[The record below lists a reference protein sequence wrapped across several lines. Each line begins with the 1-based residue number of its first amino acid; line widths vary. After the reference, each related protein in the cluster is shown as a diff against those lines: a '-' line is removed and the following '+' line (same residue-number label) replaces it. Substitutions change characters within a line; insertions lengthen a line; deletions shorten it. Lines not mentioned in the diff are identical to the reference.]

1 MLCSLNI
8 AHLSRRIPRGDAQSS
23 GCNYDPLRRA
33 LESNIKTQTVRSA
46 AGEVNKAWFL
56 TTLLFA
62 VFGTQNAVMIVPP
75 LLVDIATD
83 LNTTVPVAGQLA
95 TATAAA
101 WAASHLTIGPLSD
114 SFGRRPVALAGL
126 LLVTGSVL
134 ASAFAPNLAT
144 LLVLRVLT
152 GLGGGTIP
160 ATSVGVVSDVI
171 SPARRAKAVSAI
183 IAINGLAFAVAA
195 PIAAVLADWRGWQ
208 FAFLAAGVFVAVC
221 LLANVIWYPIDRTD
235 RVRNLAFFSRYW
247 ALLSVRYFRV
257 AVSVGVTQRIAFWGV
272 SAYLAAYLIETF
284 GVSEAFVAL
293 PLGIYG
299 AGQVIGSYAAAYVA
313 NRKDRALLMA
323 VTSVAGGVFAM
334 LCFSF
339 DLGLWT
345 TVAVA
350 TAATTL
356 ISVTMPAMLAASTE
370 YSGDSKSTGAS
381 LMGFS
386 NQTGGALGAAIGGAL
401 LATTGYAGIGYLFL
415 GVTIASALMMPLFGR
430 QFGES
435 AGTDK

>member
-1 MLCSLNI
+1 M
-8 AHLSRRIPRGDAQSS
+8 
-23 GCNYDPLRRA
+23 
-33 LESNIKTQTVRSA
+33 RSA
-46 AGEVNKAWFL
+46 GGEVNKAWFFA
-56 TTLLFA
+56 TLLFA
-62 VFGTQNAVMIVPP
+62 VLGTQNAIIIVPP

-101 WAASHLTIGPLSD
+101 WAISQLAIGPLSD

-134 ASAFAPNLAT
+134 ASVFAPNLAT

-152 GLGGGTIP
+152 GLGGGAIP
-160 ATSVGVVSDVI
+160 TTSVGVVSDVI
-171 SPARRAKAVSAI
+171 SPVRRAKAVSAI
-183 IAINGLAFAVAA
+183 IAINGVAFAVAA

-208 FAFLAAGVFVAVC
+208 FAFLAAGVFMAVVF
-221 LLANVIWYPIDRTD
+221 LANVVWYPLDRTG

-247 ALLSVRYFRV
+247 ALFSMRYFRV
-257 AVSVGVTQRIAFWGV
+257 AVSVAVAQRIAFWGV

-284 GVSEAFVAL
+284 EVSEAFVAL

-313 NRKDRALLMA
+313 TRKERALLMA

-334 LCFSF
+334 FCFSF

-350 TAATTL
+350 TAATVL
-356 ISVTMPAMLAASTE
+356 ISVTMPVLLAASTE

-381 LMGFS
+381 LMSFS

-415 GVTIASALMMPLFGR
+415 GVTIASALMMPLC
-430 QFGES
+430 S
-435 AGTDK
+435 ADNSAKAPARTNRRVLVSCPCYNAASITEEASPK

>member
-8 AHLSRRIPRGDAQSS
+8 ARLSRRIPRGDAQSS

-95 TATAAA
+95 TVTAAA

-126 LLVTGSVL
+126 TLVTGSVL
-134 ASAFAPNLAT
+134 ASAFAPNFTT

-183 IAINGLAFAVAA
+183 IAINGAAFAVAA

-208 FAFLAAGVFVAVC
+208 FAFLAAGVFVAVGF
-221 LLANVIWYPIDRTD
+221 LASIIWYPLDRTD
-235 RVRNLAFFSRYW
+235 RVRNLAFFSRYL

-257 AVSVGVTQRIAFWGV
+257 AVAVGVTQRTAFWGV

-293 PLGIYG
+293 PMGIYG

-313 NRKDRALLMA
+313 NRKERALLMA

>member
-1 MLCSLNI
+1 M
-8 AHLSRRIPRGDAQSS
+8 H
-23 GCNYDPLRRA
+23 
-33 LESNIKTQTVRSA
+33 
-46 AGEVNKAWFL
+46 KAWFVAM
-56 TTLLFA
+56 LLLA
-62 VFGTQNAVMIVPP
+62 VFGTQNAIMIVPP
-75 LLVDIATD
+75 LLVDIAID

-95 TATAAA
+95 TVTAAT
-101 WAASHLTIGPLSD
+101 WAISQLAIGPLSD
-114 SFGRRPVALAGL
+114 SFGRRPVALGGL

-134 ASAFAPNLAT
+134 ASVFAPNLGT

-152 GLGGGTIP
+152 GLGAGAIP
-160 ATSVGVVSDVI
+160 TTSVGVVSDVI
-171 SPARRAKAVSAI
+171 SPARRAKALSAI

-208 FAFLAAGVFVAVC
+208 FAFLAAGVFMAVC
-221 LLANVIWYPIDRTD
+221 FLANVIWYPLDRTG
-235 RVRNLAFFSRYW
+235 RVSNLAFFSRYW
-247 ALLSVRYFRV
+247 TLLSVRYFRV
-257 AVSVGVTQRIAFWGV
+257 AASVAIAQRIAFWGI

-284 GVSEAFVAL
+284 GVTEAFVAL

-299 AGQVIGSYAAAYVA
+299 AGQVIGSYGAAYVA
-313 NRKDRALLMA
+313 SRKDRALLMA

-345 TVAVA
+345 TVTVA
-350 TAATTL
+350 TSATIL
-356 ISVTMPAMLAASTE
+356 ISVTMPVLLAASTE

-381 LMGFS
+381 LMSFS
-386 NQTGGALGAAIGGAL
+386 NQSGGALGAAIGGAL

-430 QFGES
+430 QFGET

>member
-8 AHLSRRIPRGDAQSS
+8 ARLSRRIPRGDAQSS

-95 TATAAA
+95 TVTAAA

-134 ASAFAPNLAT
+134 ASAFAPNFTT

-183 IAINGLAFAVAA
+183 IAINGAAFAVAA

-208 FAFLAAGVFVAVC
+208 FAFLAAGVFVAVGF
-221 LLANVIWYPIDRTD
+221 LASIIWYPLDRTD

-257 AVSVGVTQRIAFWGV
+257 AVAVGVTQRTAFWGV

-293 PLGIYG
+293 PIGIYG

-313 NRKDRALLMA
+313 NRKERALLMA